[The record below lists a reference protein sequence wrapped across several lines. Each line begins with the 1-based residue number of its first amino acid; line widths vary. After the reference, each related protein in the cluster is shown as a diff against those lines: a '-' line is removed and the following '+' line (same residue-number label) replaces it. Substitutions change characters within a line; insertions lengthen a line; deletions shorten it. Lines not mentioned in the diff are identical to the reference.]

1 MTLYLQQ
8 QWCKDGATMLAAK
21 PNEQPESKPA
31 QDRAA

>member
-8 QWCKDGATMLAAK
+8 QWHNDGATIPAAK
-21 PNEQPESKPA
+21 PNEQPPSKPA